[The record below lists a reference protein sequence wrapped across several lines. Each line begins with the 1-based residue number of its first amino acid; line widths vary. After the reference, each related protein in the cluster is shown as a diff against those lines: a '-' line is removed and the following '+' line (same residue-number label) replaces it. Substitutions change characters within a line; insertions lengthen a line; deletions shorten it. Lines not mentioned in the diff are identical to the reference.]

1 MASEVAL
8 SRDRQ
13 ASEKQLVFQV
23 ILWVGVLLAA
33 AGAAASVF
41 VREYVLLRT
50 IAFCLGLAVAAPPAS
65 VLYTPHLFT
74 IIRRELGAYF
84 LSPIAY
90 MVLTGMTLIAGWN
103 FLELVAELRLPRVT
117 FAGIEDPILNYMGQN
132 IWLLFA
138 LLAVPGIVTMRLFSE
153 ERRSGTIETLLTV
166 PVTDTEV
173 VLGKYIA
180 ALAFYMTLWV
190 PWGLFLIGLYFALEE
205 PFDLGPVLSI
215 YLCLFVLGTGFVAGG
230 LLFSSL
236 TKNQITS
243 FILTFAF
250 MVLFLAIVVM
260 RYFVEEFG
268 FGQEWV
274 NALQFLSFWIHL
286 RDFGLGKVDI
296 RYIVLHFSIAVFLL
310 YATVKVLE
318 SQKWR

>member
-1 MASEVAL
+1 VASDIAL
-8 SRDRQ
+8 NRDQ
-13 ASEKQLVFQV
+13 QVSAKELLLQTTLWTGV
-23 ILWVGVLLAA
+23 ILAG

-41 VREYVLLRT
+41 VREYVTLRT
-50 IAFCLGLAVAAPPAS
+50 LAFCLGLALATPAAI

-90 MVLTGMTLIAGWN
+90 MVLTGMTLIAAWN
-103 FLELVAELRLPRVT
+103 FLELVAELRLPRIT

-153 ERRSGTIETLLTV
+153 ERRSGTIETLLTA

-180 ALAFYMTLWV
+180 ALAFYMVLWI

-215 YLCLFVLGTGFVAGG
+215 YLCLFVLGTSFIAGG

-236 TKNQITS
+236 TKNQIVS

-260 RYFVEEFG
+260 RYFVEEYG
-268 FGQEWV
+268 FRQEVV
-274 NALQFLSFWIHL
+274 NALEFLSFWIHL

-310 YATVKVLE
+310 YVTIKVIE